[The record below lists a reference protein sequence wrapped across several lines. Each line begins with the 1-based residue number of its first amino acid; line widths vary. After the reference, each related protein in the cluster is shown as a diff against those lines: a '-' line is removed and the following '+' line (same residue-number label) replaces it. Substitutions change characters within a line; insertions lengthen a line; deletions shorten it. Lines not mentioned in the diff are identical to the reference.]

1 MACNKILT
9 SFPKFLLSS
18 LFKQVFVNESGFNIL
33 SEEINNYSIDSK
45 IFIKVGRL
53 VNLKLAFTD

>member
-1 MACNKILT
+1 MKLTMMACNNMLT

-33 SEEINNYSIDSK
+33 SVEINIYSIDIDSSF
-45 IFIKVGRL
+45 FI
-53 VNLKLAFTD
+53 N